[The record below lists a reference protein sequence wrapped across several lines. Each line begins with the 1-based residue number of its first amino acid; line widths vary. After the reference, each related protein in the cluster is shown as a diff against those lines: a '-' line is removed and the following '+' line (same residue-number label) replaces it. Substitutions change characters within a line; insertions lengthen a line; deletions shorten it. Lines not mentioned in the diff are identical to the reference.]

1 VIELVVIS
9 LKLYQIGDQCLR
21 LGDHLVFG
29 WFRLIGSDELVVV
42 RGSERRWPRSPFIS
56 HR

>member
-1 VIELVVIS
+1 MIELVVIS